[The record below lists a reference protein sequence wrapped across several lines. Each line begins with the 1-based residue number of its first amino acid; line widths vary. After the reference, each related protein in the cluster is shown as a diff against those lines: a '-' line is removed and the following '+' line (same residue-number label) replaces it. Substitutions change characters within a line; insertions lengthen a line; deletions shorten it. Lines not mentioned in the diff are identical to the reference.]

1 MARKVRILL
10 RWPQK
15 ILILM
20 STRRAACAGRAGGR
34 FGNDSAID
42 SGGGEVRKPRKKRKS
57 SPSPKLSNGALGW
70 YLDRWSSERHV
81 LSISGSVHPESNCSV
96 GLDEIANEMVRWR
109 RKKREGE
116 GGGEEEGEEEDKEKE
131 AEGRGGGEEDKE
143 KEVEG
148 REEEE
153 DKEKEEREKE
163 EEEEK
168 KNKKTRKKK

>member
-57 SPSPKLSNGALGW
+57 TSCLSSIPSTQPPTNPDL
-70 YLDRWSSERHV
+70 
-81 LSISGSVHPESNCSV
+81 
-96 GLDEIANEMVRWR
+96 
-109 RKKREGE
+109 
-116 GGGEEEGEEEDKEKE
+116 
-131 AEGRGGGEEDKE
+131 
-143 KEVEG
+143 
-148 REEEE
+148 
-153 DKEKEEREKE
+153 
-163 EEEEK
+163 
-168 KNKKTRKKK
+168 